1 MILPTKLY
9 YVGKIFV
16 GEDSESKLLQSQIL
30 EFYRLECEGTGTSI
44 VQVLRD
50 FPIQCIYNII
60 IIFNYLNL
68 VK

>member
-44 VQVLRD
+44 VQVRVL
-50 FPIQCIYNII
+50 PVVQ
-60 IIFNYLNL
+60 
-68 VK
+68 